1 LHHDVG
7 NMPRHRLDLI
17 DRRIL
22 AELQADGRM
31 TNVELARRVKITAPP
46 CLRRVRALE
55 KAGYIK
61 GYHADLDAQALG
73 YEVTAFA
80 FVGLASQAEADLNA
94 FEEQVREWPQVRT
107 CHMLSGEVDFILLC
121 VARDLPEFQ
130 SFVTQKLTAAK
141 NVASVKTA
149 LAIRASKFEPGIPFG
164 PPT

>member
-1 LHHDVG
+1 
-7 NMPRHRLDLI
+7 M
-17 DRRIL
+17 IL

-55 KAGYIK
+55 KAGFIK
-61 GYHADLDAQALG
+61 GYHAELDGGSLG
-73 YEVTAFA
+73 FEVTAFA
-80 FVGLASQAEADLNA
+80 FVGLTSQAEADLKA
-94 FEEQVREWPQVRT
+94 FEKEARAWPQVRT

-130 SFVTQKLTAAK
+130 TFITEKLTAAK

-149 LAIRASKFEPGIPFG
+149 LAIRASKFEPGIPLDG
-164 PPT
+164 RG

>member
-1 LHHDVG
+1 
-7 NMPRHRLDLI
+7 MTRHRLDPI
-17 DRRIL
+17 DRQIL

-31 TNVELARRVKITAPP
+31 TNVELAHRVKITAPP

-61 GYHADLDAQALG
+61 GYHAELDAQALHF
-73 YEVTAFA
+73 EVTAFA
-80 FVGLASQAEADLNA
+80 FVGLSSQAEADLKG
-94 FEEQVREWPQVRT
+94 FEEQVRSWPQVRT

-130 SFVTQKLTAAK
+130 TFVTERLTAAK

-149 LAIRASKFEPGIPFG
+149 LAIRTSKFEPGIPLE
-164 PPT
+164 